1 MYQYFLSD
9 IHIGMNVPENWYQPS
24 VHEKPLKKALEY
36 ITAKGKEVSDVVIL
50 GDWFDNW
57 AYTEAYP
64 MKQATEILDGCI
76 EHNLALFTAGDNA
89 NFVDLMG
96 AIGGHLQY
104 VNGNHDMVFTVDMIN
119 EKLQKVAPNLKQ
131 KIYGNSNP
139 ADNMIYQSADKK
151 IYAEHGNRYS
161 PMCNRDEHI
170 ENSLKPLP
178 LGYFVSRIVAD
189 VCQNELNETG
199 LSSSVELADSGNPVF
214 GTVVQNLDEIKKRL
228 NDPDLGEFAH
238 AFLSIMTAFDQ
249 DKNLFDSFFVMPNPP
264 SPLSGND
271 VVPNYN
277 WMKTATMLNPFTQEG
292 IDFLTVDMGNS
303 LDNQGSML
311 CRNYNH
317 PIVVLGH
324 THVPKLFYPFDNPKT
339 IYVNS
344 GFMCPDLPGLKD
356 KSKQIT
362 FVEVETTKNLTTV
375 SVLEVDYL
383 TGEIKKLMSK
393 PLQA

>member
-36 ITAKGKEVSDVVIL
+36 ITAKGKEVSDVVVL

-57 AYTEAYP
+57 AYSEAYP
-64 MKQATEILDGCI
+64 MQQSKEILNACI
-76 EHNLALFTAGDNA
+76 DHNIALFTPGDKA
-89 NFVDLMG
+89 NFIDLMDT
-96 AIGGHLQY
+96 INGHLVY
-104 VNGNHDMVFTVDMIN
+104 VNGNHDMDFTVDMIN
-119 EKLQKVAPNLKQ
+119 EKLQEISPNPKRSVF
-131 KIYGNSNP
+131 GNSNP
-139 ADNMIYQSADKK
+139 ADNMVYENVDQK

-161 PMCNRDEHI
+161 PMCNRDEHS
-170 ENSLKPLP
+170 ENTRKPLP

-189 VCQNELNETG
+189 VCQNELKETG
-199 LSSSVELADSGNPVF
+199 FASSVELADSGNPVF
-214 GTVVQNLDEIKKRL
+214 GTVVQHLDEIKKRL
-228 NDPDLGEFAH
+228 NDPNLGEFAH

-249 DKNLFDSFFVMPNPP
+249 DKNLDNSFFSMSVPP
-264 SPLSGND
+264 SPITGNE

-277 WMKTATMLNPFTQEG
+277 WMKTSTMLNPFTQEG

-324 THVPKLFYPFDNPKT
+324 THVPKLFHPFDNPKT
-339 IYVNS
+339 IYANS

-356 KSKQIT
+356 KSKHIT
-362 FVEVETTKNLTTV
+362 FIEVETNDNSSTV
-375 SVLEVDYL
+375 CVLEVNYL
-383 TGEIKKLMSK
+383 TGEITKLMSES
-393 PLQA
+393 LQV